1 MTAKFAFRARLA
13 DGTGLGSGQ
22 PLCRGTGHGWLSKPF
37 ADSSA
42 DLAQHVTS
50 SVLARKYRLIFAL
63 QLDCP
68 FFGYELTGVSR

>member
-1 MTAKFAFRARLA
+1 MQLSVLYYLSVQHAASDGPAGREANFGPVVKRLTDIVWVDA
-13 DGTGLGSGQ
+13 
-22 PLCRGTGHGWLSKPF
+22 
-37 ADSSA
+37 
-42 DLAQHVTS
+42 

>member
-1 MTAKFAFRARLA
+1 MAEPLIITMLRSKRDEIEGAVVAYEKCLNEARANLA
-13 DGTGLGSGQ
+13 
-22 PLCRGTGHGWLSKPF
+22 
-37 ADSSA
+37 
-42 DLAQHVTS
+42 HVTATLRTFEA